1 MGSQHLGLFCCMLI
15 CSCEGLTGRSS
26 LSPYIRHYEGLSYD
40 RPGVHRQRHL
50 LTKRATSPHQD
61 RRALQL
67 NFTAFHRE
75 FRLRLRR
82 DTTGFSEEFKVV
94 DEKGA
99 IAANLSHLYSGTLE
113 GEQDAS
119 CHGSLLLGQ
128 FEGSVRTSNGTY
140 HIEPLHRYTSRP
152 DEHHSIIYHEDD
164 MDDAMHETKLL
175 SVIGLEGSERM
186 G

>member
-1 MGSQHLGLFCCMLI
+1 MSLCMCVCQKYAVDTSFSWEGFVLRGECVQTCSSIAKGKESRGRLI
-15 CSCEGLTGRSS
+15 NNQED
-26 LSPYIRHYEGLSYD
+26 H
-40 RPGVHRQRHL
+40 HL
-50 LTKRATSPHQD
+50 LTKRATAPHQD
-61 RRALQL
+61 RALRL

-82 DTTGFSEEFKVV
+82 DTSGFSEEFKVV

-152 DEHHSIIYHEDD
+152 DDHHSIIY
-164 MDDAMHETKLL
+164 L
-175 SVIGLEGSERM
+175 
-186 G
+186 